1 MKLIKKYNSERI
13 WELDFLRGIAL
24 LLMVY
29 FHIIFDLV
37 DLFNVKLSYT
47 VGFNYYVGKVS
58 VVLFIFVSGISSTLS
73 RNNLKRGAQIF
84 AIAMGITIVTH
95 LAGNDLGV
103 KFGILHLL
111 GISMILYE
119 VLKRVDSKFLF
130 TLGLTIIIA
139 GLYFDHITMKNNY
152 LFIFNLISNN
162 FSSSDY
168 YPLFPWM
175 GIYLFGIVAGRVL
188 YKDRKTLLTVGMKE
202 NPLLFAGRNTLI
214 IYIVHQPVILLLL
227 TGIFKLFRIS

>member
-1 MKLIKKYNSERI
+1 MELIRKYKSGRI
-13 WELDFLRGIAL
+13 WELDFSRGIAL

-47 VGFNYYVGKVS
+47 SGFNYFVGKIS
-58 VVLFIFVSGISSTLS
+58 VILFIFISGISSTLS
-73 RNNLKRGAQIF
+73 RNNLKRGAQVF
-84 AIAMGITIVTH
+84 AIAMLITIVTH

-111 GISMILYE
+111 GLCMLLYG
-119 VLKRVDSKFLF
+119 VLKRVNSKLLF
-130 TLGLTIIIA
+130 ISGILIIFTGI
-139 GLYFDHITMKNNY
+139 YFDHITMNNNY
-152 LFIFNLISNN
+152 LFMFNLISNT

-175 GIYLFGIVAGRVL
+175 GIYLFGIVAGRLL
-188 YKDRKTLLTVGMKE
+188 YKDKRSLFSFNPRE
-202 NPLLFAGRNTLI
+202 NPLLFAGRNTLV
-214 IYIVHQPVILLLL
+214 IYVVHQPLILLIL
-227 TGIFKLFRIS
+227 TGAFKSFRIS